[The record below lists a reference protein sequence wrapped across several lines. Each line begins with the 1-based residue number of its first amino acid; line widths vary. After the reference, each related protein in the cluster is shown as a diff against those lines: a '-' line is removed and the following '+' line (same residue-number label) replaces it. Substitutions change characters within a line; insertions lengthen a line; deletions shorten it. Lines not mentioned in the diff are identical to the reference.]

1 MLTIIARTMVP
12 SPAIRITPL
21 LAIIMPIIR
30 IMVPATTKLIII
42 AMTTPKKATVPA
54 KDTTL
59 IMITWNLYA
68 TGSGYA

>member
-12 SPAIRITPL
+12 SPAMRITPL
-21 LAIIMPIIR
+21 LAITMPIIR

-54 KDTTL
+54 KDTIL